1 MLVALVRLLLLTGC
15 RKSEIATLAWSSYR
29 DGHLFLPDTKTG
41 PRTVWLSSPAR
52 ALLARLPRTGRWVFA
67 SAKTGERLPV
77 PTLEAFWRKVRAE
90 AGLDDVRLHDLRH
103 TYASIAIG
111 GGETVVTTGRLLGHR
126 NPETTLKY
134 AHLSKDSVRRAAA
147 ALGDVLGAG
156 EGRAMSSAGED

>member
-1 MLVALVRLLLLTGC
+1 MRLLLLTGC

-29 DGHLFLPDTKTG
+29 EGHLFLPDSKIG

-52 ALLARLPRTGRWVFA
+52 AVLDGLPRAGRWVFR
-67 SAKTGERLPV
+67 SQRTGGRLPI

-111 GGETVVTTGRLLGHR
+111 QGETVVTTGRLLGHG

-134 AHLSKDSVRRAAA
+134 AHLSEDSVRHAAA

-156 EGRAMSSAGED
+156 KG